1 MRVCVMAQ
9 AEAVYPLACTA
20 RVFNV
25 LKIISFKETNLVCNY
40 LKTICNGLLTLRIFK
55 TLLVVTFT
63 RTFFKAGK

>member
-25 LKIISFKETNLVCNY
+25 LKIVSFKETNLVCNY
-40 LKTICNGLLTLRIFK
+40 LKTICNLPLGFSRHC
-55 TLLVVTFT
+55 
-63 RTFFKAGK
+63 